1 MPSMLEQL
9 YGQFA
14 LPLSIEGMGL
24 LILCVASVAI
34 VVTLG
39 RRELSRD
46 LDARRTLLDTA
57 AGLLDD
63 ARVSIGADGYP
74 RLVGNSGGNRVSI
87 EIVAD
92 SLVPRRL
99 PQLWLKLA
107 MLTPQ
112 ACERPSIGVLARPFG
127 TEFYSR
133 VLGLPDTIA
142 PPFTADFSLLA
153 RGRDV
158 TAATIERTSGLFR
171 TLFSD
176 PALKEAIITPRGA
189 GLVRQIAE
197 GDRGAHVLYRQM
209 RFPVSQVPADM
220 VRNALTELRLLN
232 DALGDEARP
241 ASMAA
246 PSMAMSGATSGPTS
260 GDAQNPIAA

>member
-1 MPSMLEQL
+1 MPSMLEQV
-9 YGQFA
+9 YGQFG
-14 LPLSIEGMGL
+14 LPLSIEGVGL
-24 LILCVASVAI
+24 LALCIAGAAVIA
-34 VVTLG
+34 TLA
-39 RRELSRD
+39 RRELSRE
-46 LDARRTLLDTA
+46 LVARRALLDTA

-63 ARVSIGADGYP
+63 PSVSIGADGYP
-74 RLVGNSGGNRVSI
+74 RLVGRSGGNRVSL
-87 EIVAD
+87 EVVVD

-107 MLTPQ
+107 MLTPEIS
-112 ACERPSIGVLARPFG
+112 ERPSIGVLARPFG

-142 PPFTADFSLLA
+142 PPFAADFSLLA

-158 TAATIERTSGLFR
+158 TSATVERTSGLFR

-176 PALKEAIITPRGA
+176 PGLKEAIITPRGA

-209 RFPVSQVPADM
+209 RFPVSQVPAEM
-220 VRNALTELRLLN
+220 VRNALAELRLLN
-232 DALGDEARP
+232 DALDDEARP
-241 ASMAA
+241 SSVATSSKAPSSMATA
-246 PSMAMSGATSGPTS
+246 RN
-260 GDAQNPIAA
+260 AQNPLAA

>member
-1 MPSMLEQL
+1 MPSMLEQ
-9 YGQFA
+9 YA
-14 LPLSIEGMGL
+14 LPLSIEGMGFL
-24 LILCVASVAI
+24 ALCVAGVATI
-34 VVTLG
+34 VTLA
-39 RRELSRD
+39 RKELTREL
-46 LDARRTLLDTA
+46 LARRALLDTA

-74 RLVGNSGGNRVSI
+74 RLVGKLGGNRVSL
-87 EIVAD
+87 EVVAD

-107 MLTPQ
+107 MLTPET
-112 ACERPSIGVLARPFG
+112 AERPSIGVLARPFG

-142 PPFTADFSLLA
+142 PPFAADFSLLA

-171 TLFSD
+171 TLFAD
-176 PALKEAIITPRGA
+176 PGLKEAIITPRGA

-220 VRNALTELRLLN
+220 VRNALAELRLLN
-232 DALGDEARP
+232 EALGQDAAQPVP
-241 ASMAA
+241 A
-246 PSMAMSGATSGPTS
+246 
-260 GDAQNPIAA
+260 